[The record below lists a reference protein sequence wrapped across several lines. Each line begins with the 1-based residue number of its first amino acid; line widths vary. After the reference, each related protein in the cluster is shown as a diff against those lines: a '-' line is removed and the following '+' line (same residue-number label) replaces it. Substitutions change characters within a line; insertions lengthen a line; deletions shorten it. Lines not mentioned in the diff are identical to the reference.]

1 MPLLSIFAAL
11 KTYKIAYITETS
23 PANKHAWS
31 GTAHYAYEALK
42 QYGHTVQALGPEK
55 PGFIGFICK
64 AINQLSLVILK
75 KRFDY
80 RHSTMY
86 SKAFGRLFD
95 AKLKKMDCDV
105 IVVCGGTEYGA
116 YLHTNKPIFYILDRT
131 IEGALNYH
139 SILSNLLEF
148 SKRQSIATDKRAML
162 HSAKTIF
169 SSEWAAQH
177 AAKFYN
183 LPGSKSAVL
192 PFGANLDAVPD
203 METALK
209 PKDTT
214 IWKLLLI
221 GTSWKHKGADIAFNA
236 LLHLLENDINAHLT
250 VVGCTPPEE
259 LKHER
264 LTIVP
269 FVDKNS
275 GNGIKELW
283 ALFLSHHFFILPTR
297 FDCTPIVFCEAS
309 SFGLPILSSDTGG
322 VRGHVKEGKNGFLIP
337 FEDKGKLYAEK
348 IMEII
353 RSNTYPDLC
362 KTTRLCYEEQL
373 NWKSWAKR
381 FTEEVERSIS

>member
-1 MPLLSIFAAL
+1 MLSIFAAL
-11 KTYKIAYITETS
+11 KTLKIAYITETS
-23 PANKHAWS
+23 PDDKHAWS

-42 QYGHTVQALGPEK
+42 QYGHTVYALGPKK
-55 PGFIGFICK
+55 PGFIGFACK
-64 AINQLSLVILK
+64 VVNQLSLAILK

-86 SKAFGRLFD
+86 SKAFGRLFG
-95 AKLKKMDCDV
+95 KELKKLDCDV
-105 IVVCGGTEYGA
+105 VVVCGGTEYGA
-116 YLHTNKPIFYILDRT
+116 YLDTHKPVFYILDRT

-162 HSAKTIF
+162 HSTKTVF
-169 SSEWAAQH
+169 SSEWAATH
-177 AAKFYN
+177 AKTYYHLPDAK
-183 LPGSKSAVL
+183 SMVL

-203 METALK
+203 RETALT
-209 PKDTT
+209 PKDTKT
-214 IWKLLLI
+214 WKLLLI
-221 GTSWKHKGADIAFNA
+221 GTSWKNKGADIAFNT
-236 LLHLLENDINAHLT
+236 LLYLLEQNVDAHLT

-259 LKHER
+259 IKHDR
-264 LTIVP
+264 LTIIP

-275 GNGIKELW
+275 ENGIKQLW
-283 ALFLSHHFFILPTR
+283 QLFLSHHFFILPTR

-322 VRGHVKEGKNGFLIP
+322 VRGHVKEGINGFLIP
-337 FEDKGKLYAEK
+337 YEDKGKLYAEK

-353 RSNTYPDLC
+353 NSATYPDLC

-373 NWKSWAKR
+373 NWESWAKR
-381 FTEEVERSIS
+381 FTQEVITSIS